1 MLEYFWSKTKRK
13 TVLLPATEGML
24 SAAIVNIP
32 GKMPV
37 MCYCCVLVP
46 PLFLNIKCQF
56 ACLSAKITALL
67 IHDQ

>member
-37 MCYCCVLVP
+37 VLLLCVGTTVVFKYQMP
-46 PLFLNIKCQF
+46 V
-56 ACLSAKITALL
+56 CLP
-67 IHDQ
+67 